1 MNKTLLMKAT
11 TKQQQGK
18 HLGSDGVASGG
29 TRFFF
34 FFFFFFFS
42 CGGASRGQNA
52 ILRVKNPQIRRI

>member
-18 HLGSDGVASGG
+18 HLGSDGGPVAVPG
-29 TRFFF
+29 FFF
-34 FFFFFFFS
+34 FFFFFP

-52 ILRVKNPQIRRI
+52 ILRVKNPQIRRM